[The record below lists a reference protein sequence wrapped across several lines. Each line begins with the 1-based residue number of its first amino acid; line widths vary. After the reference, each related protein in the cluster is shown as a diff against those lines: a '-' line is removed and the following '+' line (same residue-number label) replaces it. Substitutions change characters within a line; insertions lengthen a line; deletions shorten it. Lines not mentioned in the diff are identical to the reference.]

1 MKLLNNIISVVI
13 LVFDLVSSPNLLEFD
28 SVSVDQKIEDKIYYF
43 QSKDKIQLD
52 STINTI
58 NSANMKPITFTV
70 NTPDDVNIQIPSF
83 KRLLLVN
90 IPIDKTKLFAI
101 SHKHTHRKI
110 ENIFYIYVDRSY
122 HKVILTVSSFNNGFH
137 KNNILKTQEFPVGN
151 QTQSFNIFDNIV
163 NAFFEVDKFL
173 ETYALLRSDKVYSFK
188 KIIERLKPIAIFLLV
203 IVFILLGLPM
213 TLLKEEGTINYN
225 KYFSLF
231 LQKILLYIV
240 IFEEFN
246 GFNILIDGF
255 FLMMK
260 IFLSGTSGIF
270 SSFSSLSSREF
281 SLYDL
286 FILSSSYDI
295 MQKIHP
301 FLNIAL
307 ILNVSLAFVYMFI
320 SIYFLPVAFII
331 STIGYYDD
339 LIKKVFEKIISCFI
353 FIFLHNLT
361 YIIMVFILNG
371 VFFATDVF
379 DDPTLIEMGQNSS
392 TRTNL
397 LLFFTNLLEFF
408 DDPAFIEMGQ
418 TFSIRTNLL
427 LFSINIL
434 GYIFHLVF
442 QLVLH
447 FFIISFYMTQ
457 CSSFIEKLSGF
468 TGVNTMDHASNL
480 MMQIPGYAEQLKSI
494 VGIYVDKSRAQS
506 ERGKSDKEVSNEEII
521 TRDRPDSN
529 NDGSENNNTEIKIKG
544 S

>member
-13 LVFDLVSSPNLLEFD
+13 LVVDIVSSQDMALLEPFF
-28 SVSVDQKIEDKIYYF
+28 VSKDQDQKIEDKIYYF
-43 QSKDKIQLD
+43 QSTDKIQLD
-52 STINTI
+52 STVNTI
-58 NSANMKPITFTV
+58 NTANMKPITFIV
-70 NTPDDVNIQIPSF
+70 NTPPYDLNIQIPSF

-90 IPIDKTKLFAI
+90 IPLDTTKLFAI
-101 SHKHTHRKI
+101 SHKHTNRKI

-137 KNNILKTQEFPVGN
+137 KNNILKTQEFPVGK

-295 MQKIHP
+295 MEKIHP

-371 VFFATDVF
+371 VVFETDV
-379 DDPTLIEMGQNSS
+379 
-392 TRTNL
+392 
-397 LLFFTNLLEFF
+397 F

-427 LFSINIL
+427 LYSINIL
-434 GYIFHLVF
+434 GYMFHLVF

-447 FFIISFYMTQ
+447 FFIIIFYMTQ

-480 MMQIPGYAEQLKSI
+480 MMQIPGYAKQLKSI
-494 VGIYVDKSRAQS
+494 VGTYVDMSRAQS

-521 TRDRPDSN
+521 TRDR
-529 NDGSENNNTEIKIKG
+529 
-544 S
+544 